1 MGSEAPSFL
10 RTLVVEAR
18 PEHGHCLAEQL
29 NRAGFKTDLAA
40 SWVAA
45 RALLRSDSP
54 YHSCVVFADLEQPV
68 HLDQLGKLRRQTPSV
83 WLIVLSHLP
92 MDRAL
97 PLARAQGVDA
107 VLAEP
112 FSLQD
117 LVSRLTALSIR
128 SRPLF

>member
-1 MGSEAPSFL
+1 MGSGLSSLL

-18 PEHGHCLAEQL
+18 PEHGHWLVEQI

-45 RALLRSDSP
+45 RA
-54 YHSCVVFADLEQPV
+54 
-68 HLDQLGKLRRQTPSV
+68 
-83 WLIVLSHLP
+83 
-92 MDRAL
+92 
-97 PLARAQGVDA
+97 QGVDA

-117 LVSRLTALSIR
+117 ITARLTAFSVR